1 LVVYLIVFEAT
12 ILTYVM
18 AMVAVTMEVDEK
30 KAENETAP
38 S

>member
-1 LVVYLIVFEAT
+1 VFEAT

-18 AMVAVTMEVDEK
+18 AMVTVTMEIDEK
-30 KAENETAP
+30 KAENEAVP